1 MGKDEYKA
9 KAGGYKQLSVFG
21 LIMFVLG
28 LFSWPINP
36 FFFLLAPFGFLVML
50 IGMIGYSYYEG
61 KYRSFSRIRCRF
73 CGGELPENAKFCP
86 VCGRSQV

>member
-9 KAGGYKQLSVFG
+9 KAEGYKQLIVFG
-21 LIMFVLG
+21 LIMFGLG
-28 LFSWPINP
+28 MLSWPINP
-36 FFFLLAPFGFLVML
+36 FFFLFAPFGFLVAL
-50 IGMIGYSYYEG
+50 FGMINYYYYEG

-86 VCGRSQV
+86 ECGRSQV